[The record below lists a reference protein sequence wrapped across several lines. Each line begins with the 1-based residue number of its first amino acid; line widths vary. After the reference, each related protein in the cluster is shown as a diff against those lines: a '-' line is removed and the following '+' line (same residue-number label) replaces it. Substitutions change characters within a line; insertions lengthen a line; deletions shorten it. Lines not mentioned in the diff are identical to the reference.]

1 MTINTTLNMKT
12 KILLIDDEVA
22 FCELCALWLEQAGYQ
37 VACAHDAASGLA
49 LFEHANNNDPVQ
61 KGFDLVIHDL
71 SLPPTFRPEDSLE
84 NLKHYHDIPV
94 LVLTAHSDRALALKA
109 IKYGAW
115 DFINKPID
123 PDLLQLIIQRALEK
137 NSLLKQIKTLE
148 SELVQ
153 QDDLPII
160 PTFGLVGKSS
170 AIESIRELIQRISKT
185 QVPVLVQG
193 PSGTGK
199 EIIANAIHNN
209 SERNPHKLVSV
220 HCGAIP
226 AELLESE
233 LFGYKKGAFTGAD
246 SDRKGLLASAD
257 QGTLFLDEIGEMPL
271 SMQVK
276 LLRVLQDGSYYPVG
290 SRKLENLNARLICAT
305 NRDLV
310 KEVEQGHFRED
321 LYYRIKGLTISTTS
335 LKNRKED
342 IGVLIDHFLKRY
354 NHQHKTNITLN
365 KEVCCWFMNT
375 PWPGNVR
382 ELKNTL
388 ESAAAICLTDQLSLQ
403 EIALIRG
410 HEAIKNIKNKSDFN
424 FNSGT
429 KEKTLEQQVSELE
442 INLITQALKEFQ
454 GNKTHTAQALG
465 ITRQGL
471 INKIK
476 RYELA

>member
-1 MTINTTLNMKT
+1 MNT

-37 VACAHDAASGLA
+37 VVCAHDATTGLA
-49 LFEHANNNDPVQ
+49 LFEKAKSLTNTD
-61 KGFDLVIHDL
+61 KEFDLVIHDL
-71 SLPPTFRPEDSLE
+71 SLPPSFRPEDSLG
-84 NLKHYHDIPV
+84 NLKFYNDVPV

-109 IKYGAW
+109 IALGAW

-137 NSLLKQIKTLE
+137 NSLLQQIKNLE
-148 SELVQ
+148 SEIEQ
-153 QDDLPII
+153 QEELQKSVN
-160 PTFGLVGKSS
+160 FGLIGKSS
-170 AIESIRELIQRISKT
+170 AIQSIRELIRRISNT
-185 QVPVLVQG
+185 QVPVLIQG

-209 SERNPHKLVSV
+209 SDRKSHKMVSV

-257 QGTLFLDEIGEMPL
+257 AGTLFLDEIGEMPIT
-271 SMQVK
+271 MQVK

-290 SRKLENLNARLICAT
+290 SRQLENLNARLVCAT
-305 NRDLV
+305 NRDLAQ
-310 KEVEQGHFRED
+310 EVRNGNFRED

-335 LKNRKED
+335 LENRKED
-342 IGVLIDHFLKRY
+342 IGVLVDHFLIRC
-354 NHQHKTNITLN
+354 NQEHKTDISLDKNA
-365 KEVCCWFMNT
+365 CCWFINT

-388 ESAAAICLTDQLSLQ
+388 ESAAAICLTNHLSLQ

-410 HEAIKNIKNKSDFN
+410 EDAIKNLPELLTENNADNIYEPEKVQFN
-424 FNSGT
+424 
-429 KEKTLEQQVSELE
+429 KTLEQQVSELE
-442 INLITQALKEFQ
+442 ISLITQAMKEYKD
-454 GNKTHTAQALG
+454 NRTHTAQALG